1 MHTAGKTTRDLRI
14 FLRKDMCYCQGEILK
29 SLLEEC
35 IYIIWRERSSSTNKY
50 VKSV

>member
-1 MHTAGKTTRDLRI
+1 MHIAGKTTRDLRI

-35 IYIIWRERSSSTNKY
+35 IYIIWREREIEFHK
-50 VKSV
+50 